1 MSDSQKAQI
10 NDRYRRES
18 AKALGIASNEEFQNS
33 EITKRINSDSDVSQ
47 IKSNEESNSESSENV
62 VKTQKSNKDE
72 ELATEISKIEKVPV
86 KEMPIE
92 DLNQNITIEQ
102 VVKKEESVTPQKSSN
117 EDADLTNWT
126 VQVPC

>member
-1 MSDSQKAQI
+1 
-10 NDRYRRES
+10 
-18 AKALGIASNEEFQNS
+18 
-33 EITKRINSDSDVSQ
+33 
-47 IKSNEESNSESSENV
+47 
-62 VKTQKSNKDE
+62 
-72 ELATEISKIEKVPV
+72 
-86 KEMPIE
+86 MPIE